1 VGWVVTPAY
10 VAWVPLAPGEP
21 YYGYGFY
28 GPGSVNITTINVNT
42 VALHRDLVNARHR
55 HAVTVVKR
63 EHFGAGIREPYGVD
77 ENPFLAGKRQEAKN
91 ISIAPPPDRSD
102 RPVLR
107 VPPGIRDREQPAGR
121 VHQQEL
127 PERRQAVPRTPP
139 AVRAER
145 PLVAPAVA
153 HPGQARQLSPEQAV
167 RTGPIGVKKERRLVK
182 ERESAMLRARPP
194 EEPAVKQR
202 MEPKVIDR
210 QMPKQQPDQDEKKA
224 ERRRN

>member
-1 VGWVVTPAY
+1 M
-10 VAWVPLAPGEP
+10 
-21 YYGYGFY
+21 
-28 GPGSVNITTINVNT
+28 
-42 VALHRDLVNARHR
+42 
-55 HAVTVVKR
+55 
-63 EHFGAGIREPYGVD
+63 
-77 ENPFLAGKRQEAKN
+77 
-91 ISIAPPPDRSD
+91 
-102 RPVLR
+102 
-107 VPPGIRDREQPAGR
+107 
-121 VHQQEL
+121 
-127 PERRQAVPRTPP
+127 PRTPP